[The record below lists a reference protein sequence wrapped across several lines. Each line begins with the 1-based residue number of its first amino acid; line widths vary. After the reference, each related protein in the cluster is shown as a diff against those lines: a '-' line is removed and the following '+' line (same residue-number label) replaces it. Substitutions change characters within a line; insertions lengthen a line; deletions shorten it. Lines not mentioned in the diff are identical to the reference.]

1 MSRSHASDNRG
12 TVTTMRLN
20 VLGALLLAV
29 LAPRPRRVWW
39 RREARAQAADD
50 DRRETTETTETT
62 ETGDSTTGGST
73 IPDTDG
79 SYQGNSPI
87 CKAITNTSH
96 PINFAASTGDF
107 ETVANEWEALA
118 ADAPA
123 AVKPSIETIVEGYRK
138 VDEDP
143 AGYGVMDT
151 EPYKG
156 ALEKVHAW
164 TGTNCAQ

>member
-1 MSRSHASDNRG
+1 M
-12 TVTTMRLN
+12 TMRVK
-20 VLGALLLAV
+20 VLGGLLLAV
-29 LAPRPRRVWW
+29 LALVLVGCGGGGSDS
-39 RREARAQAADD
+39 ASG
-50 DRRETTETTETT
+50 ETTETTVEETTTTT
-62 ETGDSTTGGST
+62 ETDGTETGGGSTT

-87 CKAITNTSH
+87 CKAVTNTSQ

-107 ETVANEWEALA
+107 ETVANEWETLA

-138 VDEDP
+138 IDEDP
-143 AGYGVMDT
+143 AGFGVMDT

-156 ALEKVHAW
+156 ALEKVHSW